1 MHGFILSA
9 AFAGEGFVKR
19 FRLFAAFSH
28 LSRAAEKQ
36 EREEAETSAETQGA
50 PSFAPD
56 PAHCQAR
63 GRYALALARSS
74 AVSSL
79 FAAGFVGAL
88 DGAAAARLLRRFR
101 LGTERYAGA
110 ARLGEADRD
119 RLLARARTIVAMFEA
134 VHFFADELARGGGRA
149 LTGAQCPLGLLDGL
163 LFGHAAEPLQP
174 AHQAHEAA
182 RRRLDAHGVCQ
193 RAPILASHE
202 ARLLWSRE
210 QPGVDAM
217 SSSMAWRLG
226 KQQNHRGPE
235 VSPRQNASRS
245 QSSRRRIMQVRRVSR
260 GVFDLGASCGT
271 LGEMGHAHGWV
282 LAIGLL
288 AACSAHDATGS
299 GAESAQ
305 SSAAAHTEVFRA
317 LMYECPKLTEPEAS
331 TQARRQVFT
340 EVILMEGPSA
350 TVKAA
355 RVSDLSQLAHDP
367 SLRMLAAP
375 HYVGDLEQRGEHTL
389 VEHIGVSRE
398 ASLYRL
404 SVLPRET
411 SEGALVLELG
421 ITLQLPN
428 PSGAAPAPTGSTT
441 LTMTG
446 NEQQLLLGSAPLPHR
461 QDRAL
466 LALVKYWRIDD
477 TQDLRSIFE
486 CKMRQRQHALSQKP

>member
-163 LFGHAAEPLQP
+163 LFGHVAEPLQP
-174 AHQAHEAA
+174 SHQAAHEAA
-182 RRRLDAHGVCQ
+182 RRCLDAHRVCQ
-193 RAPILASHE
+193 RAPIGCLARGTAALV
-202 ARLLWSRE
+202 ARAVRR
-210 QPGVDAM
+210 GGAM
-217 SSSMAWRLG
+217 SSSNGLETWKTAKPPG
-226 KQQNHRGPE
+226 PGGVTTSKCQPQPVEPATNHAG
-235 VSPRQNASRS
+235 SPRQ
-245 QSSRRRIMQVRRVSR
+245 
-260 GVFDLGASCGT
+260 
-271 LGEMGHAHGWV
+271 
-282 LAIGLL
+282 
-288 AACSAHDATGS
+288 
-299 GAESAQ
+299 
-305 SSAAAHTEVFRA
+305 
-317 LMYECPKLTEPEAS
+317 
-331 TQARRQVFT
+331 
-340 EVILMEGPSA
+340 
-350 TVKAA
+350 
-355 RVSDLSQLAHDP
+355 
-367 SLRMLAAP
+367 
-375 HYVGDLEQRGEHTL
+375 
-389 VEHIGVSRE
+389 
-398 ASLYRL
+398 
-404 SVLPRET
+404 PRC
-411 SEGALVLELG
+411 
-421 ITLQLPN
+421 
-428 PSGAAPAPTGSTT
+428 
-441 LTMTG
+441 
-446 NEQQLLLGSAPLPHR
+446 
-461 QDRAL
+461 
-466 LALVKYWRIDD
+466 
-477 TQDLRSIFE
+477 F
-486 CKMRQRQHALSQKP
+486 